1 MRLIGPA
8 FVLMA
13 AVVSS
18 TETPAG
24 QQERSERTQARRLLL
39 EASRLID
46 AIPETQRSS
55 AVANIASQLARG
67 GDLEDALKISQSTKN
82 RVDQDLAMGS
92 IAWQLAQRGNVGQA
106 LRLVESIPNDQ
117 NREAQYGSLAVL
129 LAEKGDMAGALRIAQ
144 LRKEPQ
150 GRFSILLEIAQ
161 QKARTKDSAEA
172 RKILKQ
178 VIQIGN
184 ELVQENASNAT
195 ILQGIATT
203 QSEIGDTPGALLTLA
218 ELSTIANQ
226 YEGPEGKGLMLQ
238 LLGCAQAQVGDVVGA
253 LRTHEEMAPGSN
265 SDIVLMAI
273 AEEQAKQGLMAD
285 ALQAAERISDV
296 NLRSS
301 TLRSIAIARGKH
313 GTLQDAMEAI
323 DRIPA
328 ASRSEAIGVPA
339 LEQAVVDNPAAAL
352 TAQRALEF
360 ANEVRSGSVSS
371 GRGFEMLAVTRSVLG
386 DFAGAQEIVRSMPEP
401 GSRVWPLW
409 NLTSMLAEAGREN
422 EAVTLA
428 EDEDSPLP
436 KLYALLGTA
445 EGLLT
450 RIVSEEQASTARK

>member
-1 MRLIGPA
+1 MRLPMRLIGPA

-24 QQERSERTQARRLLL
+24 QQERSERTQARR
-39 EASRLID
+39 
-46 AIPETQRSS
+46 P
-55 AVANIASQLARG
+55 
-67 GDLEDALKISQSTKN
+67 
-82 RVDQDLAMGS
+82 
-92 IAWQLAQRGNVGQA
+92 
-106 LRLVESIPNDQ
+106 
-117 NREAQYGSLAVL
+117 L

-144 LRKEPQ
+144 MRKEPH

-273 AEEQAKQGLMAD
+273 AEEQAKQGLMTD
-285 ALQAAERISDV
+285 ALQTAERIS
-296 NLRSS
+296 
-301 TLRSIAIARGKH
+301 
-313 GTLQDAMEAI
+313 E
-323 DRIPA
+323 
-328 ASRSEAIGVPA
+328 
-339 LEQAVVDNPAAAL
+339 
-352 TAQRALEF
+352 
-360 ANEVRSGSVSS
+360 
-371 GRGFEMLAVTRSVLG
+371 
-386 DFAGAQEIVRSMPEP
+386 
-401 GSRVWPLW
+401 
-409 NLTSMLAEAGREN
+409 
-422 EAVTLA
+422 
-428 EDEDSPLP
+428 
-436 KLYALLGTA
+436 
-445 EGLLT
+445 
-450 RIVSEEQASTARK
+450 